1 VDGRPVDEYDAEE
14 ILDVVESLHQARIV
28 NECRVLELAV
38 QFAIVHNGDSLLA
51 DGQRLPG
58 RQRPVRLG
66 GQGTPTVAE
75 FAPAM
80 LGARMQLSSF
90 AAKMLIAD
98 GLDTRFRLPRMWAQV
113 RAHTAR
119 AGLVRQVAQATR
131 HLSKA
136 AAGTVDAALADL
148 VDGRLPRARFDRVL
162 VAQIVAAD
170 PEAAAAR
177 EQAAA
182 AASFA
187 RASRSTENGMKSF
200 TLRAPAPLVIRF
212 DATVAYLADA
222 LAALGDPDNEDTRR
236 IKACLVL
243 ANPTHAVQLLAAF
256 AAHRA
261 TTPPDND
268 QPRDSEPQD
277 SEPQDSEPQDS
288 EPQNDTPAAPQPG
301 AEPVPPDLRAPAPL
315 CRPTPFRPGD
325 PVPPLAQLAT
335 SGGYRFTPETLLPS
349 VTVYVHLSHEQL
361 LRDQGGVARF
371 EGGDPITHDFV
382 RRYLAPHHQFTIT
395 GVLDLAHLAPVD
407 GYEVPVVHRTA
418 VKILSPA
425 EVFPFAT
432 TLATDPDTHVDV
444 DHSRAYRPLDQGG
457 PPGQSRIGN
466 YSPLGRFH
474 HRIKTF
480 GGWVLRQPFPG
491 IWIWRDPHGHHYLV
505 DHTGTRKI
513 STPRNSNRTGPP
525 PQPPPD
531 TRGHDPDI
539 EIQIWDASL
548 RPALDY
554 TFQHTG

>member
-1 VDGRPVDEYDAEE
+1 MDGRPVDDYDAEE
-14 ILDVVESLHQARIV
+14 ILEVVESLHQTRIE

-38 QFAIVHNGDSLLA
+38 QFAIVHNGDILLP
-51 DGQRLPG
+51 DEQRLPG

-66 GQGTPTVAE
+66 GKGTPKIAE

-98 GLDTRFRLPRMWAQV
+98 GLDTRFRLPQIWGQV

-119 AGLVRQVAQATR
+119 ASLVRQVAQATR
-131 HLSKA
+131 HLSKT

-148 VDGRLPRARFDRVL
+148 VDGRLPRARFERVL
-162 VAQIVAAD
+162 AAQIVAAD
-170 PEAAAAR
+170 PETAAAR
-177 EQAAA
+177 EREAAA
-182 AASFA
+182 QGFA
-187 RASRSTENGMKSF
+187 RASRSSENGMKAF

-222 LAALGDPDNEDTRR
+222 LAALGDLDNEDTLR
-236 IKACLVL
+236 IKACLIL

-261 TTPPDND
+261 TNPPG
-268 QPRDSEPQD
+268 QHEPQPD
-277 SEPQDSEPQDS
+277 PEPEHSQPEPEDTQRSKDLQP
-288 EPQNDTPAAPQPG
+288 EPKAGSTTEPERPAG
-301 AEPVPPDLRAPAPL
+301 L
-315 CRPTPFRPGD
+315 CRPTPFRPAD
-325 PVPPLAQLAT
+325 PVPPLAELAT
-335 SGGYRFTPETLLPS
+335 SGGYRFAPETLLPS

-361 LRDQGGVARF
+361 VRDQGGVARF

-382 RRYLAPHHQFTIT
+382 RRYLAPHHRFTIT
-395 GVLDLAHLAPVD
+395 GVLDLAQLAPVD
-407 GYEVPVVHRTA
+407 GYEVPAVHRTA

-432 TLATDPDTHVDV
+432 TLTTDPDTHVDV

-513 STPRNSNRTGPP
+513 SPSRNSNRAGPP

-531 TRGHDPDI
+531 PCGHDPDV